1 MIKFRVKVI
10 VFFFSVFVLVIGF
23 VFCLNFGVVIK
34 EMDRNIINEMIEI
47 WVLEVLFFLNDIF
60 LFEFKKGKCVF
71 VLVLLCG
78 NLWNLGEIFYEV
90 YNIIY
95 VLIYVICGIVV
106 IIFYVIIYY
115 FIFSWR

>member
-1 MIKFRVKVI
+1 MF
-10 VFFFSVFVLVIGF
+10 
-23 VFCLNFGVVIK
+23 
-34 EMDRNIINEMIEI
+34 DI
-47 WVLEVLFFLNDIF
+47 WVLEVLFLLNDILEFF
-60 LFEFKKGKCVF
+60 LFVLKKEKCVF